1 MKRWDAR
8 CLGLTLLIGV
18 VAWAGVAGLCLMVGS
33 TGRFGWPEH
42 AFILRIRLGP
52 VLLASL
58 IGAALAAA
66 GVVFQAILR
75 NPLADPY
82 LLGASSGASLF
93 AYLWQFPVLIAAV
106 TAAVGPAGYHLSEQ
120 LFAFLG
126 ALLAVAVVFLLA
138 SSRGRLEPVTLLL
151 VGVIVNSIN
160 GALFLLVNAISKD
173 RPGSGGAFTYLVGGI
188 HTTLATGQVVA
199 AAIVVGA
206 GWVVL
211 MYLSGSLN
219 AATLSEAEAQSLGV
233 RIHRLR
239 WAGLV
244 IASLLT
250 AAVVAISG
258 PIGFI
263 GLICPHLARLVG
275 GNDVRRTLPLAT
287 AAGACLLALAD
298 AASRYLAS
306 AERAQTIVPVGV
318 LTALL
323 GGPFFLYLLWHN
335 RRRANAAA

>member
-1 MKRWDAR
+1 VKRWDVQR
-8 CLGLTLLIGV
+8 LLLTLAAGLLV
-18 VAWAGVAGLCLMVGS
+18 WAAVAALCLMVGS
-33 TGRFGWPEH
+33 TGRFAWPSH
-42 AFILRIRLGP
+42 DLYVIRRQP

-93 AYLWQFPVLIAAV
+93 AYLWQFPVLITAV
-106 TAAVGPAGYHLSEQ
+106 TRAIGPAGYHLSEQ

-126 ALLAVAVVFLLA
+126 ALLAVAIVFLLA

-173 RPGSGGAFTYLVGGI
+173 RPGAGGPFTYLVGGI
-188 HTTLATGQVVA
+188 HTTLAPAQVTAATIVVA
-199 AAIVVGA
+199 A
-206 GWVVL
+206 GWL
-211 MYLSGSLN
+211 ALLYLSGPLN
-219 AATLSEAEAQSLGV
+219 AATLSEGEAQSLGV
-233 RIHRLR
+233 RIHALR
-239 WAGLV
+239 WVGL
-244 IASLLT
+244 ITASLLT

-263 GLICPHLARLVG
+263 GLICPHLARLVTRSH
-275 GNDVRRTLPLAT
+275 DVRRTLPLAT
-287 AAGACLLALAD
+287 AAGASLLALAD

-306 AERAQTIVPVGV
+306 AQRAHTILPVGV

-323 GGPFFLYLLWHN
+323 GGPFFLYLLWHT
-335 RRRANAAA
+335 RRRANAPA